1 MPPDL
6 QARVTVTGVRL
17 TLITRGTG
25 FDETTPPTAAGTAS
39 LQGSTTSWAEGS
51 GFGDTMAM
59 FTVGQPCGAS
69 GATWDE
75 PNCAGGTAWA
85 GGAVAS
91 AVSGTASVPAALE
104 AMVAWDSGSGGG
116 GMLTDVQ
123 SWIDDPTTNHG
134 WRIVSSTEGGATG
147 AAQKFYSSEEV
158 GDKGPTLVI
167 DYTCKAGL
175 ETPTCAP
182 TDASDDAVS
191 DGGDAAAGGG
201 GTGGGTAGAGW
212 NWRRRRR
219 GGHDRRRDRWRRRGV
234 RRRGRTRR
242 RWGSGHHRGHGWRDR
257 WWRRDDRGHGWR
269 DRWWRRDDLVAPGER
284 EPPAAAEQAGP
295 AASPAPPVRRAGE
308 AAARDWAAAPW
319 PGAAAFR
326 APRAQADAAAAT
338 RWARPERPEAAAA
351 PAARARSPRRVETLA
366 VPRVCSCSQG
376 FDAARAGVARGWC
389 SSLTDGRFARS

>member
-1 MPPDL
+1 
-6 QARVTVTGVRL
+6 
-17 TLITRGTG
+17 
-25 FDETTPPTAAGTAS
+25 
-39 LQGSTTSWAEGS
+39 
-51 GFGDTMAM
+51 MAM

-69 GATWDE
+69 GATWDQ
-75 PNCAGGTAWA
+75 PNCVGGTAWA

-134 WRIVSSTEGGATG
+134 WRIVSSTEGGVTA

-201 GTGGGTAGAGW
+201 GTGGGTAGAGGT
-212 NWRRRRR
+212 
-219 GGHDRRRDRWRRRGV
+219 GGAGGGAGTTGARVARPV
-234 RRRGRTRR
+234 VAPGRLGARVAR
-242 RWGSGHHRGHGWRDR
+242 PVVAPGRS
-257 WWRRDDRGHGWR
+257 
-269 DRWWRRDDLVAPGER
+269 VAPGER

-308 AAARDWAAAPW
+308 AAARDRAAAP
-319 PGAAAFR
+319 
-326 APRAQADAAAAT
+326 
-338 RWARPERPEAAAA
+338 
-351 PAARARSPRRVETLA
+351 
-366 VPRVCSCSQG
+366 
-376 FDAARAGVARGWC
+376 
-389 SSLTDGRFARS
+389 